1 MGLESKVL
9 SKEILYKLYEKGK
22 TIATAESCTSGRIG
36 EVITSVPGAS
46 TYYKG
51 GTICY
56 SDEAK
61 TNVLGIDADLIK
73 EKNAVSEEVAKEMVK
88 GVINLL
94 GTDFAIAT
102 TGYAGPGT
110 EAGIPVGTIWI
121 ACGSSDDIRTMKLDE
136 DNGREENLRNAT
148 TKALHFF
155 VEYLTE
161 LYPEPEDMDQ
171 VPKPEAK

>member
-1 MGLESKVL
+1 MELESKVL

-36 EVITSVPGAS
+36 EVVTSVPGAS

-61 TNVLGIDADLIK
+61 TKVLGIDAQLIE

-88 GVINLL
+88 GIIDLL

-102 TGYAGPGT
+102 TGFAGPGT

-121 ACGSSDDIRTMKLDE
+121 ACGSADDIRTLKLDS
-136 DNGREENLRNAT
+136 DDGREENLRNAT
-148 TKALHFF
+148 TKALQLF
-155 VEYLTE
+155 VKFLSE
-161 LYPEPEDMDQ
+161 LYPEPSDMDQ
-171 VPKPEAK
+171 IPAPEAK